1 LEIQDSGIGIKN
13 EELAPIFNRFKSAK
27 DKTEGFGLGLSIVK
41 SIVSFL
47 DFEIKVTSALGE
59 GSIFSIIIPSEMI
72 EE

>member
-1 LEIQDSGIGIKN
+1 MEIQDSGIGIKN
-13 EELAPIFNRFKSAK
+13 EELASIFNRFKSAK

>member
-13 EELAPIFNRFKSAK
+13 EELASIFNRFKSAK